1 MATSRDGIRFQK
13 AQPNPLNAPPKGFD
27 PEHWRDPFGR
37 YDPETATFHVLI
49 TARDLKRGGCLAHLV
64 SKDMKEFEYR
74 EPFLYTRDFPG
85 TGGEPECADWFEWG
99 DWHYLIYNG
108 CVLLSKQRDGPW
120 RLPEN
125 HRLDGSVMKTAPF
138 TGNRRIGAAWISHVG
153 WGFRAIFRE
162 AVQRADGTLGW
173 KFVREM
179 NPAAG
184 EPLPIAGPP
193 RLAGRGQVRLPA
205 APRNCRLALTVKLG
219 DDPAPCGLRFRE
231 GEREPGLELRL
242 DPAGQAIQL
251 GSMRKRLA
259 GLPGRSHRIE
269 VFAQEEI
276 IDVCIDDTETLIVC
290 ERPRPGSD
298 LVLWSENASAEIRD
312 VELRLLV
319 P

>member
-1 MATSRDGIRFQK
+1 M
-13 AQPNPLNAPPKGFD
+13 
-27 PEHWRDPFGR
+27 
-37 YDPETATFHVLI
+37 
-49 TARDLKRGGCLAHLV
+49 
-64 SKDMKEFEYR
+64 
-74 EPFLYTRDFPG
+74 
-85 TGGEPECADWFEWG
+85 
-99 DWHYLIYNG
+99 
-108 CVLLSKQRDGPW
+108 
-120 RLPEN
+120 
-125 HRLDGSVMKTAPF
+125 
-138 TGNRRIGAAWISHVG
+138 
-153 WGFRAIFRE
+153 
-162 AVQRADGTLGW
+162 
-173 KFVREM
+173 
-179 NPAAG
+179 
-184 EPLPIAGPP
+184 
-193 RLAGRGQVRLPA
+193 
-205 APRNCRLALTVKLG
+205 
-219 DDPAPCGLRFRE
+219 RFRE